1 MTEREIRYFEYLKQ
15 PGFPYKLPYIKTVQD
30 LTGEIPVEYS
40 TLVGEDSFPD
50 KSTTWGQLRDTAIK
64 VNNKTNEKSIQ
75 SYQRSLPIAK
85 IGRLRGNMEY
95 LEDCWNVQI
104 QPLTFKYAYAGEN
117 NLETT
122 GAMQTKIRDKYLK
135 IRVRYDGK
143 QYVMVNAIKTN
154 YTISYA

>member
-1 MTEREIRYFEYLKQ
+1 MTEREIRYFEYLRQ
-15 PGFPYKLPYIKTVQD
+15 PGFPYKLPYIRTVQD

-40 TLVGEDSFPD
+40 TLTGEDSMPD
-50 KSTTWGQLRDTAIK
+50 KSTTWGQLRDIAIK

-95 LEDCWNVQI
+95 LENCWNVQI
-104 QPLTFKYAYAGEN
+104 QPLAFKYAYADGTLKFTN
-117 NLETT
+117 
-122 GAMQTKIRDKYLK
+122 AAQTKIRDKYLK

-143 QYVMVNAIKTN
+143 QYVMVTAIKTN